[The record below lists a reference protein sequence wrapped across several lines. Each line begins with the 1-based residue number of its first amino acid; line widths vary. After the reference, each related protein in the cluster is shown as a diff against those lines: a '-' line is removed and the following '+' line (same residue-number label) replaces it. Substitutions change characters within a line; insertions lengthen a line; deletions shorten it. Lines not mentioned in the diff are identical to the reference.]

1 MPREF
6 RVLIVTAS
14 GESWISEPL
23 AREILNSSVRVDW
36 EGKTVR
42 ITPKWVALGIQ
53 FLSTLIPTLVIE
65 GLVLI
70 AFGLASSR
78 NWLVFLVVNL
88 ATQGILSAMLDV
100 GASAGAGGIWDAAVF
115 PALPYTGGAGDRG
128 C

>member
-1 MPREF
+1 M
-6 RVLIVTAS
+6 
-14 GESWISEPL
+14 

-70 AFGLASSR
+70 AFGLMTAITSSTGIRKSRKNSSIPNPPCASG
-78 NWLVFLVVNL
+78 N
-88 ATQGILSAMLDV
+88 AT
-100 GASAGAGGIWDAAVF
+100 
-115 PALPYTGGAGDRG
+115 
-128 C
+128 

>member
-6 RVLIVTAS
+6 RVLVVTAS
-14 GESWISEPL
+14 GESWVSEPL

-70 AFGLASSR
+70 AFGLASKR

-88 ATQGILSAMLDV
+88 ATQGNPVGYI

-115 PALPYTGGAGDRG
+115 PALPYTGGAGHRG
-128 C
+128 R